1 MVSIMD
7 LDGISTFERILV
19 ELRDIIQESEEFKD
33 IDVYFDDSEMN
44 PNDSLPCVSFKV
56 GVKEVLESSPMCTE
70 YSRRLEIRL
79 HTETLDKRKLQSELY
94 SYEEQ
99 LVSVINRAKLQGKL
113 SDFYEIRETGASS
126 INALMFNARK
136 EANQFNMIFFSNLL
150 RVRFV
155 IRYKI

>member
-1 MVSIMD
+1 MD
-7 LDGISTFERILV
+7 LDRISTFERILV
-19 ELRDIIQESEEFKD
+19 ELRDIIQGSEEFKG

-44 PNDSLPCVSFKV
+44 PNISLPCISFKV
-56 GVKEVLESSPMCTE
+56 GQKEVLESSALCTE
-70 YSRRLEIRL
+70 YSRRVEIRL

-99 LVSVINRAKLQGKL
+99 LVSVIQNAKVNNQL
-113 SDFYEIRETGASS
+113 SDFYDIRETGAST

-155 IRYKI
+155 VRYSI

>member
-1 MVSIMD
+1 MAFD
-7 LDGISTFERILV
+7 TLDKISVFEKILI
-19 ELRDIIQESEEFKD
+19 ELRDVIQESEEFKD
-33 IDVYFDDSEMN
+33 IDVYFDESELS
-44 PNDSLPCVSFKV
+44 PNDELPCVSFKV
-56 GVKEVLESSPMCTE
+56 GQKEVLSSSAICSE

-79 HTETLDKRKLQSELY
+79 HTETLDKRALQSELY

-99 LVSVINRAKLQGKL
+99 LVSLIHNAQLNNTL
-113 SDFYEIRETGASS
+113 SDFYEIEETGSSS

-155 IRYKI
+155 VRYRI

>member
-1 MVSIMD
+1 MD
-7 LDGISTFERILV
+7 LDRISTFEKILV
-19 ELRDIIQESEEFKD
+19 ELRDVIQESEEFKN

-44 PNDSLPCVSFKV
+44 PNISLPAISFKV
-56 GVKEVLESSPMCTE
+56 GQKEVLESSALCTE

-79 HTETLDKRKLQSELY
+79 HTETIDKRKLQSELY

-99 LVSVINRAKLQGKL
+99 LITVLNNAVINGRL
-113 SDFYEIRETGASS
+113 SNFYEIKETGAST

-155 IRYKI
+155 VRYSL

>member
-1 MVSIMD
+1 MAFDS
-7 LDGISTFERILV
+7 LDRISVFERILI
-19 ELRDIIQESEEFKD
+19 ELRDVIQESEEFKD

-56 GVKEVLESSPMCTE
+56 GQKEVLNSSPMCSE

-79 HTETLDKRKLQSELY
+79 HTETLDKRALQSELY

-99 LVSVINRAKLQGKL
+99 LISIIHQAQLDNKL
-113 SDFYEIRETGASS
+113 SDFYEIEETGASS
-126 INALMFNARK
+126 INALMFNAKK

-155 IRYKI
+155 IRYKIE

>member
-1 MVSIMD
+1 MME
-7 LDGISTFERILV
+7 LDGISTYERILV
-19 ELRDIIQESEEFKD
+19 ELRDVIQESDEFKD

-44 PNDSLPCVSFKV
+44 PNDSLPCISFKT
-56 GVKEVLESSPMCTE
+56 GVKEVLNSSPLCSE

-99 LVSVINRAKLQGKL
+99 LISVINQAKLQGTL
-113 SDFYEIRETGASS
+113 SNFYEITETGASS
-126 INALMFNARK
+126 INALMFNAKK

-155 IRYKI
+155 VRYKI

>member
-1 MVSIMD
+1 MD
-7 LDGISTFERILV
+7 LDRISTFEKILV
-19 ELRDIIQESEEFKD
+19 EIRDLIQESEEFKD

-44 PNDSLPCVSFKV
+44 PNVSLPCVSFKV
-56 GVKEVLESSPMCTE
+56 GQKEVLDSSAMCTE

-99 LVSVINRAKLQGKL
+99 LVSVINQAKLENKL
-113 SDFYEIRETGASS
+113 SDFYEIIETGASS
-126 INALMFNARK
+126 INALMFNAKK

-155 IRYKI
+155 VRYKI

>member
-1 MVSIMD
+1 MVD
-7 LDGISTFERILV
+7 LTGISTFEKILV
-19 ELRDIIQESEEFKD
+19 EIRDVLQNSEEFKD
-33 IDVYFDDSEMN
+33 LEVYFDDSEMN
-44 PNDSLPCVSFKV
+44 PNDKLPCISFKV
-56 GVKEVLESSPMCTE
+56 GQKEVLDSSALCSE

-99 LVSVINRAKLQGKL
+99 LVTLLNNAKLDGRL
-113 SDFYEIRETGASS
+113 SDYYELKETGASS